1 MSSKHLNP
9 GNIETYLDPSKG
21 HTAKTNNGLK
31 ACSLRRF
38 LIFQSCLEAHAR
50 FYPKILSQVLDLSQM
65 VPWGCYAQPLWE
77 VQLTPLLANSY
88 GDRAWLVWIFSVF
101 ESGAIFMG
109 AYASSKHTLI
119 KRDPTA
125 TPGNI
130 FSLKRFGGSQWR
142 CCCSR
147 PQPWPREL
155 LQFSWRMV
163 RRSFNILFGL
173 ESVSL
178 AIWFSLMD
186 LMAYYVLEIRNT
198 DETVVGIE
206 FSHAFKSSW
215 PRSQLKGS
223 SLLWRVMLSRTC
235 TRSCRVMIFG
245 HDIEATTFFC
255 WSNRVAREVIW
266 L

>member
-1 MSSKHLNP
+1 MVWRLALWEDFWFSRVAWKPMPVSIQRFCHRCLTCLKWCHGAATLSLSERCNWPPFWPTHMVIVRDLCEFSQSLKVVPSLWVHMRHLNTHWS
-9 GNIETYLDPSKG
+9 N
-21 HTAKTNNGLK
+21 
-31 ACSLRRF
+31 
-38 LIFQSCLEAHAR
+38 
-50 FYPKILSQVLDLSQM
+50 V
-65 VPWGCYAQPLWE
+65 
-77 VQLTPLLANSY
+77 TPLPL
-88 GDRAWLVWIFSVF
+88 RETF
-101 ESGAIFMG
+101 
-109 AYASSKHTLI
+109 
-119 KRDPTA
+119 
-125 TPGNI
+125 

-186 LMAYYVLEIRNT
+186 LMAYYVLEICNT